1 MFAKYMVGMTI
12 SEKILAKSAGK
23 NRVEPG
29 EIIDANVDMAMSHD
43 NAALVSKV
51 FNEIGV
57 KKVWNRDK
65 IVIILDHRVPANN
78 IKAAE
83 AHKKIREFIRDQGIR
98 YFYDAGEGICHQVM
112 IEKGHARPGMLV
124 VGTDSHTTTY
134 GAIGAFST
142 GIGATEMA
150 AVWATGKL
158 WLKVPETIK
167 INITG
172 DPPNLI
178 TSKDII
184 LYIVGEIRSD
194 GANYKAM
201 EFYGETIDKMSIE
214 SRLTISNQ
222 SMEAGAKA
230 AIIPP
235 DEKTIEYVKS
245 RTKEPFEIIRS
256 DDDANY
262 EKTLSFDVSNL
273 EPMVACPHTVDNVK
287 PVREVAGLS
296 IDQAVLGSCTNGR
309 LEDLE
314 LAAKIIDG
322 KNIHKDVRL
331 IVVPAS
337 REIYL
342 KAIEK
347 GVIQKLVKAG
357 AIIINP
363 GCGPCLGAH
372 QGVLASGERAITST
386 NRNFKGRMGSPD
398 SEVYLASPA
407 TVAASSIKGEITD
420 PRDI

>member
-1 MFAKYMVGMTI
+1 MSGMTI
-12 SEKILAKSAGK
+12 SEKILARSSDK
-23 NRVEPG
+23 NKVEPG
-29 EIIDANVDMAMSHD
+29 EIIDAKVDIAMSHD

-51 FNEIGV
+51 FDEIGV
-57 KKVWNRDK
+57 KNVWNPSK

-83 AHKKIREFIRDQGIR
+83 AHKRIREFIKRQGIKH
-98 YFYDAGEGICHQVM
+98 FYDAGEGICHQVM

-158 WLKVPETIK
+158 WLKVPETIR
-167 INITG
+167 INLKGTL
-172 DPPNLI
+172 PNLV

-184 LYIVGEIRSD
+184 LYIIGRIKSD
-194 GANYKAM
+194 GANYKAI

-230 AIIPP
+230 ALIPP
-235 DEKTIEYVKS
+235 DSKTIEYVKS
-245 RTKEPFEIIRS
+245 RTKKGFDIVKA
-256 DDDANY
+256 DNDANY
-262 EKTLSFDVSNL
+262 EEILDFDVSNL

-287 PVREVAGLS
+287 PVREVAGLE
-296 IDQAVLGSCTNGR
+296 INQAVLGSCTNGR

-322 KNIHKDVRL
+322 KNVHKNVRM

-347 GVIQKLVKAG
+347 GIIQKLVEAG
-357 AIIINP
+357 AMVVNP

-372 QGVLASGERAITST
+372 QGILASGERAITST

-398 SEVYLASPA
+398 SEIYLASPA
-407 TVAASSIKGEITD
+407 TVVASAVRGEITD
-420 PRDI
+420 PRDL

>member
-1 MFAKYMVGMTI
+1 MDK
-12 SEKILAKSAGK
+12 
-23 NRVEPG
+23 
-29 EIIDANVDMAMSHD
+29 
-43 NAALVSKV
+43 LVYST
-51 FNEIGV
+51 E
-57 KKVWNRDK
+57 D
-65 IVIILDHRVPANN
+65 
-78 IKAAE
+78 
-83 AHKKIREFIRDQGIR
+83 
-98 YFYDAGEGICHQVM
+98 DAGEGICHQVM

-201 EFYGETIDKMSIE
+201 EFYGETIEKMSIE

>member
-1 MFAKYMVGMTI
+1 MTI
-12 SEKILAKSAGK
+12 SEKILAKSADK

-29 EIIDANVDMAMSHD
+29 EIIDAKVDMAMSHD

-51 FNEIGV
+51 FGEIGI
-57 KKVWNRDK
+57 KNVWNPEK

-83 AHKKIREFIRDQGIR
+83 AHKKIRDFIRKQKIKH
-98 YFYDAGEGICHQVM
+98 FYDAGEGICHQVM

-134 GAIGAFST
+134 GAIGVFST

-158 WLKVPETIK
+158 WLKVPETIR
-167 INITG
+167 INISG
-172 DPPNLI
+172 NPPKLV

-184 LYIVGEIRSD
+184 LHIIGKIKSD
-194 GANYKAM
+194 GANYKAI

-214 SRLTISNQ
+214 SRLTMSNQ

-235 DEKTIEYVKS
+235 DSKTIEYVKS
-245 RTKEPFEIIRS
+245 RTKE
-256 DDDANY
+256 
-262 EKTLSFDVSNL
+262 SFDIVKADNDAKYEEILDFDVTDL

-287 PVREVAGLS
+287 PVREVAGLE
-296 IDQAVLGSCTNGR
+296 INQAVLGSCTNGR

-322 KNIHKDVRL
+322 KNVHKNVRM

-347 GVIQKLVKAG
+347 GFIQKFVKAG
-357 AIIINP
+357 AMVINP

-372 QGVLASGERAITST
+372 QGILASGERAITST
-386 NRNFKGRMGSPD
+386 NRNFRGRMGSPD
-398 SEVYLASPA
+398 SEIYLASPA
-407 TVAASSIKGEITD
+407 TVVASAIRGEITD
-420 PRDI
+420 PRDL

>member
-1 MFAKYMVGMTI
+1 MTI
-12 SEKILAKSAGK
+12 SEKILAKSADK

-29 EIIDANVDMAMSHD
+29 EIIDAKVDMAMSHD

-51 FNEIGV
+51 FGEIGI
-57 KKVWNRDK
+57 KNVWNPEK

-83 AHKKIREFIRDQGIR
+83 AHKKIRDFIRKQKIKH
-98 YFYDAGEGICHQVM
+98 FYDAGEGICHQVM

-134 GAIGAFST
+134 GAIGVFST

-158 WLKVPETIK
+158 WLKVPETIR
-167 INITG
+167 INISG
-172 DPPNLI
+172 NPPKLV

-184 LYIVGEIRSD
+184 LHIIGRIKSD
-194 GANYKAM
+194 GANYKAI

-214 SRLTISNQ
+214 SRLTMSNQ

-235 DEKTIEYVKS
+235 DSKTIEYVKS
-245 RTKEPFEIIRS
+245 RTKE
-256 DDDANY
+256 
-262 EKTLSFDVSNL
+262 SFDIVKADNDAKYEEILDFDVTDL

-287 PVREVAGLS
+287 PVREVAGLE
-296 IDQAVLGSCTNGR
+296 INQAVLGSCTNGR

-322 KNIHKDVRL
+322 KNVHKNVRM

-347 GVIQKLVKAG
+347 GFIQKFVKAG
-357 AIIINP
+357 AMVINP

-372 QGVLASGERAITST
+372 QGILASGERAITST
-386 NRNFKGRMGSPD
+386 NRNFRGRMGSPD
-398 SEVYLASPA
+398 SEIYLASPA
-407 TVAASSIKGEITD
+407 TVVASAIRGEITD
-420 PRDI
+420 PRDL

>member
-1 MFAKYMVGMTI
+1 MTI
-12 SEKILAKSAGK
+12 SEKILAKSADK

-29 EIIDANVDMAMSHD
+29 EIIDAKVDMAMSHD

-51 FNEIGV
+51 FGEIGI
-57 KKVWNRDK
+57 KNVWNPDK

-83 AHKKIREFIRDQGIR
+83 AHKKIRDFIRKQKIKH
-98 YFYDAGEGICHQVM
+98 FYDAGEGICHQVM

-134 GAIGAFST
+134 GAIGVFST

-158 WLKVPETIK
+158 WLKVPETIR
-167 INITG
+167 INISG
-172 DPPNLI
+172 NLPKLV

-184 LYIVGEIRSD
+184 LHIIGKIKSD
-194 GANYKAM
+194 GANYKAI
-201 EFYGETIDKMSIE
+201 EFYGETIDKMSVE
-214 SRLTISNQ
+214 SRLTMSNQ

-235 DEKTIEYVKS
+235 DSKTIEYVKS
-245 RTKEPFEIIRS
+245 RTKE
-256 DDDANY
+256 
-262 EKTLSFDVSNL
+262 SFDIVKADNDAKYEEILDFDVTDL

-287 PVREVAGLS
+287 PVREVAGLE
-296 IDQAVLGSCTNGR
+296 INQAVLGSCTNGR

-322 KNIHKDVRL
+322 KNVHKNVRM

-347 GVIQKLVKAG
+347 GFIQKFVKAG
-357 AIIINP
+357 AMVINP

-372 QGVLASGERAITST
+372 QGILASGERAITST
-386 NRNFKGRMGSPD
+386 NRNFRGRMGSPD
-398 SEVYLASPA
+398 SEIYLASPA
-407 TVAASSIKGEITD
+407 TVVASAIRGEITD
-420 PRDI
+420 PRDL

>member
-1 MFAKYMVGMTI
+1 MSGMTI
-12 SEKILAKSAGK
+12 SEKILAKSADK

-29 EIIDANVDMAMSHD
+29 EIIDAKVDMAMSHD

-51 FNEIGV
+51 FGEIGI
-57 KKVWNRDK
+57 KNVWNPEK

-83 AHKKIREFIRDQGIR
+83 AHKKIRDFIRKQKIKH
-98 YFYDAGEGICHQVM
+98 FYDAGEGICHQVM

-134 GAIGAFST
+134 GAIGVFST

-158 WLKVPETIK
+158 WLKVPETIR
-167 INITG
+167 INISG
-172 DPPNLI
+172 NPPKLV

-184 LYIVGEIRSD
+184 LHIIGKIKSD
-194 GANYKAM
+194 GANYKAI

-214 SRLTISNQ
+214 SRLTMSNQ

-235 DEKTIEYVKS
+235 DSKTIEYVKS
-245 RTKEPFEIIRS
+245 RTKE
-256 DDDANY
+256 
-262 EKTLSFDVSNL
+262 SFDIVKADNDAKYEEILDFDVTDL

-287 PVREVAGLS
+287 PVREVAGLE
-296 IDQAVLGSCTNGR
+296 INQAVLGSCTNGR

-322 KNIHKDVRL
+322 KNVHKNVRM

-347 GVIQKLVKAG
+347 GFIQKFVKAG
-357 AIIINP
+357 AMVINP

-372 QGVLASGERAITST
+372 QGILASGERAITST
-386 NRNFKGRMGSPD
+386 NRNFRGRMGSPD
-398 SEVYLASPA
+398 SEIYLASPA
-407 TVAASSIKGEITD
+407 TVVASAIRGEITD
-420 PRDI
+420 PRDL

>member
-1 MFAKYMVGMTI
+1 MGENMMDMTI
-12 SEKILAKSAGK
+12 SEKILARASGK
-23 NRVEPG
+23 KFVTPG
-29 EIIDANVDMAMSHD
+29 EIIDAEVDAAMSHD

-51 FNEIGV
+51 FGEIGI
-57 KKVWNRDK
+57 KNVWNPDK

-83 AHKKIREFIRDQGIR
+83 AHKKIRDFIRKQKIKH
-98 YFYDAGEGICHQVM
+98 FYDAGEGICHQVM
-112 IEKGHARPGMLV
+112 IEKGHARPGMLI

-142 GIGATEMA
+142 GIGASEMA

-167 INITG
+167 ITVNG
-172 DPPNLI
+172 ELPRFV

-184 LYIVGEIRSD
+184 LHIIGTIGSD
-194 GANYKAM
+194 GANYKAI

-222 SMEAGAKA
+222 SMEAGAKV

-235 DEKTIEYVKS
+235 DKKTIEYVKS
-245 RTKEPFEIIRS
+245 KTKDKFEIIKA
-256 DDDANY
+256 DKNAKY
-262 EKTLSFDVSNL
+262 EEILDFDVSNL
-273 EPMVACPHTVDNVK
+273 EPMVSCPHTVDNVK
-287 PVREVAGLS
+287 SVSEVEGLE

-314 LAAKIIDG
+314 LAARIIG
-322 KNIHKDVRL
+322 NKKIHKDVRM

-347 GVIQKLVKAG
+347 GYIQSFIRAG
-357 AIIINP
+357 AMVINP

-372 QGVLASGERAITST
+372 QGILASGERAITST
-386 NRNFKGRMGSPD
+386 NRNFKGRMGSPE
-398 SEVYLASPA
+398 SEIYLASPA
-407 TVAASSIKGEITD
+407 TVAASAIKGEITD
-420 PRDI
+420 PRKV

>member
-1 MFAKYMVGMTI
+1 MTI
-12 SEKILAKSAGK
+12 SEKILAKSADK

-29 EIIDANVDMAMSHD
+29 EIIDAKVDMAMSHD

-51 FNEIGV
+51 FGEIGI
-57 KKVWNRDK
+57 KNVWNPEK

-83 AHKKIREFIRDQGIR
+83 AHKKIRDFIRKQKIKH
-98 YFYDAGEGICHQVM
+98 FYDAGEGICHQVM

-134 GAIGAFST
+134 GAIGVFST

-158 WLKVPETIK
+158 WLKVPETIR
-167 INITG
+167 INISG
-172 DPPNLI
+172 NPPKLV

-184 LYIVGEIRSD
+184 LHIIGRIKSD
-194 GANYKAM
+194 GANYKAI
-201 EFYGETIDKMSIE
+201 EFYGETIDKMSVE
-214 SRLTISNQ
+214 SRLTMSNQ

-235 DEKTIEYVKS
+235 DSKTIEYVKS
-245 RTKEPFEIIRS
+245 RTKE
-256 DDDANY
+256 
-262 EKTLSFDVSNL
+262 SFDIVKADNDAKYEEILDFDVTDL

-287 PVREVAGLS
+287 PVREVAGLE
-296 IDQAVLGSCTNGR
+296 INQAVLGSCTNGR

-322 KNIHKDVRL
+322 KNVHKNVRM

-347 GVIQKLVKAG
+347 GFIQKFVKAG
-357 AIIINP
+357 AMVINP

-372 QGVLASGERAITST
+372 QGILASGERAITST
-386 NRNFKGRMGSPD
+386 NRNFRGRMGSPD
-398 SEVYLASPA
+398 SEIYLASPA
-407 TVAASSIKGEITD
+407 TVVASAIRGEITD
-420 PRDI
+420 PRDL